1 MLTESELLREAAES
15 GFRPEILEK
24 VVRLTELLETL
35 RSHPFLKTRIALKGG
50 TALNLFVL
58 DLPRLSVDVDLNYVG
73 SANVEGMNRERPRV
87 EQAIQAVCGR
97 LGITVRRVPT
107 GHAGGKWRLSYGGG
121 PRGPGTLELD
131 VNFLLRTPLWPV
143 ASADSHT
150 IGRFS
155 ASAVP
160 VLDLHELAAGK
171 MAALFG
177 RKASRDLFDVRE
189 LLRLDGLDHLRL
201 RMGFVVYGGSSRL
214 DWRTLSL
221 DMIGTT
227 PEDVARQLV
236 PLLRSDLAPTKMD
249 LESWTG
255 RLVEECRDLLG
266 SVMPLEENEIQ
277 FLTRLNDDGEIVPDL
292 ITEDEEERRI
302 ISIHPGLLWKALNV
316 REHTGHG
323 P

>member
-1 MLTESELLREAAES
+1 MLIESELLREAAET

-24 VVRLTELLETL
+24 AIRLLELLESL
-35 RSHPFLKTRIALKGG
+35 RSHPFLKTRLALKGG
-50 TALNLFVL
+50 TALNLFVF
-58 DLPRLSVDVDLNYVG
+58 DLPRLSVDVDMNYLG
-73 SANVEGMNRERPRV
+73 SADVDGMNRERPGV

-97 LGITVRRVPT
+97 LGITVRRTPS
-107 GHAGGKWRLSYGGG
+107 GHAGGKWRLSYGGV
-121 PRGPGTLELD
+121 RGPGTLELD

-150 IGRFS
+150 VGRLS

-171 MAALFG
+171 LAALFG
-177 RKASRDLFDVRE
+177 RNASRDLFDVRE
-189 LLRLDGLDHLRL
+189 LLRLGGLDHGRL
-201 RMGFVVYGGSSRL
+201 RTGFVVYGGCNRL

-227 PEDVARQLV
+227 PDDVERQLV
-236 PLLRSDLAPTKMD
+236 PMLRGDLAPARRD
-249 LESWTG
+249 LKSWTG
-255 RLVEECRDLLG
+255 DLVEECRHLLG
-266 SVMPLEENEIQ
+266 AVLPLEKNEIE
-277 FLTRLNDDGEIVPDL
+277 FLTWLNEGGEIVPDL
-292 ITEDEEERRI
+292 ITDDEEERRI

-316 REHTGHG
+316 RRHAGQE

>member
-1 MLTESELLREAAES
+1 MLTESELLGEAAES
-15 GFRPEILEK
+15 GFRPEVLEK

-35 RSHPFLKTRIALKGG
+35 RSHPFLKTRMALKGG
-50 TALNLFVL
+50 TALNLFVF
-58 DLPRLSVDVDLNYVG
+58 DLPRLSVDVDINYVG
-73 SANVEGMNRERPRV
+73 SADVEGMERERPGV

-97 LGITVRRVPT
+97 LGITVRRVPS
-107 GHAGGKWRLSYGGG
+107 GHAGGKWRLSYGGV
-121 PRGPGTLELD
+121 RGPGTLELD

-143 ASADSHT
+143 AAADSHT
-150 IGRFS
+150 VGRFS

-171 MAALFG
+171 LAALFG
-177 RKASRDLFDVRE
+177 RNASRDLFDVRE
-189 LLRLDGLDHLRL
+189 LLCLDGLDRRRL
-201 RMGFVVYGGSSRL
+201 RTGFVVYGGSNRL
-214 DWRTLSL
+214 DWRDLSL

-236 PLLRSDLAPTKMD
+236 PMLRADLAPTRTD
-249 LESWTG
+249 LKSWTG
-255 RLVEECRDLLG
+255 RLMEECRDLLAA
-266 SVMPLEENEIQ
+266 VLPLEESEIE
-277 FLTRLNDDGEIVPDL
+277 FLTRLNESGEIVPDL

-316 REHTGHG
+316 RRHTGQE

>member
-24 VVRLTELLETL
+24 VVKLTELLETL

-50 TALNLFVL
+50 TALNLFFF

-73 SANVEGMNRERPRV
+73 SADVEGMKQDRPKV

-97 LGITVRRVPT
+97 LGITVRRVPS
-107 GHAGGKWRLSYGGG
+107 GHAGGKWRLSYGGI
-121 PRGPGTLELD
+121 RGPATLELD
-131 VNFLLRTPLWPV
+131 MNFLLRTPLWPV
-143 ASADSHT
+143 ASADSRSV
-150 IGRFS
+150 GGLS

-160 VLDLHELAAGK
+160 ILDLHEIAAGK
-171 MAALFG
+171 QAALFG
-177 RKASRDLFDVRE
+177 RDASRDLFDVRE
-189 LLRLDGLDHLRL
+189 LLRLEGLDHGRL
-201 RMGFVVYGGSSRL
+201 RTGFVVYGGCNRL

-227 PEDVARQLV
+227 PDDVERQLV
-236 PLLRSDLAPTKMD
+236 PMLRGDLAPERTE

-255 RLVEECRDLLG
+255 ELVEECRLLLG
-266 SVMPLEENEIQ
+266 AVMPLQEKEVE
-277 FLTRLNDDGEIVPDL
+277 FLNRLNDDGAIVPEL

-316 REHTGHG
+316 RRHAGQK

>member
-24 VVRLTELLETL
+24 VVSLTELLETL

-50 TALNLFVL
+50 TALNLFVF
-58 DLPRLSVDVDLNYVG
+58 DLPRLSVDVDMNYVG
-73 SANVEGMNRERPRV
+73 SADVDGMNRERPGV

-97 LGITVRRVPT
+97 LGITVRRTPS
-107 GHAGGKWRLSYGGG
+107 GHAGGKWRLSYGGV
-121 PRGPGTLELD
+121 RGPGTLELD

-150 IGRFS
+150 VGRLS

-171 MAALFG
+171 LAALFG
-177 RKASRDLFDVRE
+177 RNASRDLFDVRE
-189 LLRLDGLDHLRL
+189 LLRLDGLDHGRL
-201 RMGFVVYGGSSRL
+201 RTGFVVYGGCNRL
-214 DWRTLSL
+214 DWRDLSL

-227 PEDVARQLV
+227 PEDVERQLV
-236 PLLRSDLAPTKMD
+236 PMLRGDLAPARRD
-249 LESWTG
+249 LKSWTG
-255 RLVEECRDLLG
+255 DLVAECRHLLG
-266 SVMPLEENEIQ
+266 AVLPLEENEIE
-277 FLTRLNDDGEIVPDL
+277 FLTWLNEGGEIVPDL
-292 ITEDEEERRI
+292 ITDDEEERRI

-316 REHTGHG
+316 SKHTGRE